1 MMATSDAG
9 SRRDSPDQIGRYRIV
24 ERIGRGA
31 MGMVY
36 RARDEAMDRDV
47 AVKVMMADLEDDPD
61 IRMRFHR
68 EAQAA
73 ARLSHP
79 NIITIFDVGE
89 DGNRFYIVMEL
100 LRGTTLKEFVRQER
114 TPLERKLD
122 LMIQLCAGLSAAHN
136 ASIYHRDIKPGN
148 LFVRSDGTLKVLD
161 FGVARLA
168 TSSMTTAGLIVGTP
182 DYMSPEQAR
191 GDQIDG
197 RSDIFSV
204 GGVFYFML
212 TGRKPFPASD
222 LPSVFHQVE
231 TEDPLPLESKEAP
244 PALAHVVMKALVKD
258 KRMRYQTCQELM
270 ADLVTLRPHYP
281 LDAQSL
287 DGPLDAQSPDRVMGD
302 EVPMP
307 TEDGNVAP
315 TDETVDSM
323 PPPGFDSGDT
333 VTISTMSTPSTW
345 AKQVGER
352 VESAISGVIGRLR
365 SSGKPAGMRGA
376 QERKG

>member
-1 MMATSDAG
+1 MATSDTG
-9 SRRDSPDQIGRYRIV
+9 PRRDSPDQIGRYRIV

-61 IRMRFHR
+61 IRTRFHR

-100 LRGTTLKEFVRQER
+100 LRGTTLKDFVRHER

-122 LMIQLCAGLSAAHN
+122 LMIQLCAGLGAAHN

-168 TSSMTTAGLIVGTP
+168 SSSMTTAGLIVGTP

-231 TEDPLPLESKEAP
+231 TEDPLPLESTEAP
-244 PALAHVVMKALVKD
+244 AALANVVMKALVKD
-258 KRMRYQTCQELM
+258 KQRRYQTCQELM
-270 ADLVTLRPHYP
+270 ADLVTLRPQYP
-281 LDAQSL
+281 
-287 DGPLDAQSPDRVMGD
+287 PDERLNEPGGD
-302 EVPMP
+302 EAPM
-307 TEDGNVAP
+307 TMEYGSAGP

-333 VTISTMSTPSTW
+333 VTISTRSTPSTW
-345 AKQVGER
+345 AKQVGDR
-352 VESAISGVIGRLR
+352 VESAISGMIGRLR
-365 SSGKPAGMRGA
+365 SSGKPARVRGA
-376 QERKG
+376 EERKG